1 VIDPSARIH
10 ATADLEDDVS
20 IGPGTIVGPG
30 AHLRAGVRVGA
41 GCLIGPGVFI
51 DLGVTVGDHVRIEH
65 AALLYRGSTVED
77 GVLIGPAVILAED
90 RYPRVVA
97 TSADLRPDDGPGI
110 EPIVLRSACSV
121 GAGAI
126 VLAGVEV
133 GRFAT
138 VGAGAVVTRSV
149 AGHGLVV
156 GSPAHRIGWVCAC
169 GVRLQGSAGQPAG
182 ATPALYAQDRDLHC
196 LTCVRRYRYVADVDT
211 LVELPAG
218 LPQGAPA

>member
-10 ATADLEDDVS
+10 ATADLEEAVS
-20 IGPGTIVGPG
+20 IGPRTSIGPG
-30 AHLRAGVRVGA
+30 ARIRTGARIGA
-41 GCLIGPGVFI
+41 GCEIGPGVFL
-51 DLGVTVGDHVRIEH
+51 DEGVTVGEQVRIEQG
-65 AALLYRGSTVED
+65 ALLYRGSTVED

-90 RYPRVVA
+90 RYPRVV
-97 TSADLRPDDGPGI
+97 TTTADLRAEGDPEI

-133 GRFAT
+133 GSFAT

-169 GVRLQGSAGQPAG
+169 GVRLQGAAGQPAG

-211 LVELPAG
+211 LVELPAS